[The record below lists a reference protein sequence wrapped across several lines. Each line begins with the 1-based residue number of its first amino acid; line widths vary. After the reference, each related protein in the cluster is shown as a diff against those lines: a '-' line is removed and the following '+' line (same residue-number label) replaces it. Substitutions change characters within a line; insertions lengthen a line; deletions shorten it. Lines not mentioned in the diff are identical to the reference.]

1 MNAPHDYSLL
11 ADFYPILISAITVF
25 REAGGEPFAGKV
37 AVARV
42 IRNRARPEHRPWPD
56 TLEGVCLQKA
66 QFSCWNPGEPA
77 CSRVPIRGTADW
89 ACFLDCLRAVEE
101 SEILDPTDG
110 ATHYYN
116 PKLADPPWA
125 KHLTVIREIGH
136 HRFLK

>member
-1 MNAPHDYSLL
+1 MNAPHDSSRL
-11 ADFYPILISAITVF
+11 ADSYPILIAAITVF

-42 IRNRARPEHRPWPD
+42 IRNRTRPEFRTWPD

-66 QFSCWNPGEPA
+66 QFSCWNPGDA
-77 CSRVPIRGTADW
+77 TSSRLPIRGTPDW

-101 SEILDPTDG
+101 SEILDPSDG

-125 KHLTVIREIGH
+125 KRLRLLCEIGH